1 MSLKE
6 LLGEELFQKVEE
18 KLDDNTKLI
27 INDGSYIPK
36 EKFDEK
42 NEKVNA
48 LEEQIKSR
56 DEQIE
61 QLKNDTNAT
70 EELQEK
76 IEELQKQNEQ
86 TKEELSTKLEKQR
99 LESEIDKALLSNKA
113 RNTKAVKALLDMD
126 KVELTDD
133 GVKGLEEQLE
143 SMKEEESYLFE
154 MEDRQSR
161 AGEDYK
167 GSDGEG
173 TFTMA
178 DIDNMSED
186 EINENWDEV
195 SKVLSN
201 SKK

>member
-1 MSLKE
+1 MSLKD

-18 KLDDNTKLI
+18 KLDEDTKLI

-42 NEKVNA
+42 NEKVSI

-70 EELQEK
+70 EELQGK

-86 TKEELSTKLEKQR
+86 TKEELSSKLQKQK

-133 GVKGLEEQLE
+133 GVKGLNEQLE
-143 SMKEEESYLFE
+143 SMREEESYLFE
-154 MEDRQSR
+154 IEQKQSK

-178 DIDNMSED
+178 DIDNMSDD
-186 EINENWDEV
+186 EINENWEEI